1 MSDYTWEDF
10 PVHVGPLPVVAE
22 RPRERIVS
30 IAGARYLELPDNGYQ
45 LLFAWLA
52 GPRRAYRRA
61 DTAEHTVTAIRRP
74 RDDDTPQAVT
84 VEARTDDD
92 WETIDRFVNSFLR
105 EAGAP
110 PRPRGFTWYLEL
122 PLQRTPDDVWHTVTA
137 ASADSPQENPSEV
150 RDAMEAAIADL
161 YSSA

>member
-30 IAGARYLELPDNGYQ
+30 IAGARYLELPDNGYE

-52 GPRRAYRRA
+52 GPRRAYRR
-61 DTAEHTVTAIRRP
+61 
-74 RDDDTPQAVT
+74 AVT

-122 PLQRTPDDVWHTVTA
+122 PLQRTPDDVWHTVAA

-150 RDAMEAAIADL
+150 RDAMAAAIADL